1 MALFVTTFSFRFRLC
16 SHYTVKNW
24 WKCFYRSSFKMRN
37 SVVAYIKY
45 HWPFNSFVSCI
56 RFCVCV
62 PFISKLKWLQ
72 LNSLSLSLVFFVS
85 RQRTRISIRM
95 LICFQNVIE
104 NMMMSWL
111 LILLL
116 LLNRLWESFHSIQ
129 EWRKISIQWVE
140 FFLWIPT
147 NDKYAL
153 ISVAHL
159 IESNNGQ

>member
-62 PFISKLKWLQ
+62 CRSF
-72 LNSLSLSLVFFVS
+72 LSWNDFNWTACHCHWFFFVS

-140 FFLWIPT
+140 FFLWI
-147 NDKYAL
+147 NKWQ
-153 ISVAHL
+153 ICAHFCGAF
-159 IESNNGQ
+159 NRK